1 MPPESAVVEDE
12 QGADASRRRFQ
23 RVRLTLLGRFMLE
36 NRREYP
42 CQTVDMS
49 PGSCAL
55 IAPVL
60 GAIGERVV
68 VYIDHIG
75 RVEGRVARLFDGG
88 FALTF
93 ESGERK
99 RDKLASKLTW
109 LANRYHLN
117 LAEDRRHERLTPTH
131 SKATLNLPDGRQYE
145 GSLVDL
151 SLSGA
156 SLGTDYKPPIGS
168 QVRVGKIRAV
178 VVRHTEDGVA
188 VEFAVLQTA
197 ESLEEGLAPKPAE
210 KAPAPTPA
218 EDDAAVAAA
227 EGESP
232 AAS

>member
-1 MPPESAVVEDE
+1 MPSESPVLKEDE
-12 QGADASRRRFQ
+12 AADANRRRFQ

-75 RVEGRVARLFDGG
+75 RVEGRVARLFEGG
-88 FALTF
+88 FAMTF
-93 ESGERK
+93 DGTDRK

-117 LAEDRRHERLTPTH
+117 LAEDRRHERLTP
-131 SKATLNLPDGRQYE
+131 SQSVVRASLPDGR
-145 GSLVDL
+145 GFSSAIIDL

-156 SLGTDYKPPIGS
+156 SLGIEYKPPVGS
-168 QVRVGKIRAV
+168 PLKLGNIRST
-178 VVRHTEDGVA
+178 VVRHTEDGIA

-197 ESLEEGLAPKPAE
+197 ESLEHGLAAEPAE
-210 KAPAPTPA
+210 A
-218 EDDAAVAAA
+218 
-227 EGESP
+227 
-232 AAS
+232 